1 MTRTLY
7 QQKIWRST
15 LITNSLASMHRL
27 VFAALVGSL
36 FFVLGHASAET
47 LRVTTWNL
55 QEARGSAATN
65 GIEAAAKALKEIDP
79 DVILLQQVRDW
90 PMCLQLVEALKP
102 AVYNVVVCSKFG
114 QSASAGAGNGQAA
127 ILSKRKAYFSW
138 SEAWR

>member
-15 LITNSLASMHRL
+15 PRKESPAGMQRFL
-27 VFAALVGSL
+27 FAALGSL

-90 PMCLQLVEALKP
+90 PMCLQLVQALKP
-102 AVYNVVVCSKFG
+102 AVYNV
-114 QSASAGAGNGQAA
+114 
-127 ILSKRKAYFSW
+127 L
-138 SEAWR
+138 